1 MAYNTKS
8 IKKDVDGKP
17 IPQVFD
23 SALDEYAALL
33 GDNGA
38 ARHVIYGP
46 DGNPISTTGDKLA
59 VRATELETLLD
70 SIKSKDF
77 ATQTTLSQILAKIIA
92 APATEAKQT
101 AIELILNSLDGKDYS
116 TLAKQNEILVK
127 LAALETKLSSDPA
140 TQTTLAA
147 ILAKIIDAP
156 ATEAKQ
162 DTIIGHVD
170 GIEGA
175 LTTLNGKDFATQT
188 TLATLLTKAG
198 FDAKADIALTAF
210 RDAIRGTG
218 SKTLTDLATAL
229 APLATS
235 AKQAE
240 AIAAL
245 GAIANAAVTD
255 PAANGTA
262 IALLKGLLSRIQ
274 TLENKIDSITDGT
287 SPATVQLSGS
297 ITSVSSPPVV
307 GTKTIIA
314 TAAEIFA
321 GASVKANRRKLII
334 RNEDPVLRMR
344 IGPSSVTQQNGYPIE
359 PGATVNIQF
368 DPATAVAIYGIS
380 EGAALSA
387 AILEV

>member
-1 MAYNTKS
+1 MAYNTKL
-8 IKKDVDGKP
+8 KTDVNGKP
-17 IPQVFD
+17 IPQYYNQATREYE
-23 SALDEYAALL
+23 ALEGA
-33 GDNGA
+33 NGA
-38 ARHVIYGP
+38 ARHIIYGA
-46 DGNPISTTGDKLA
+46 DGNPIATAGNKLA
-59 VRATELETLLD
+59 VRASEIETLLESLD
-70 SIKSKDF
+70 GKDF
-77 ATQTTLSQILAKIIA
+77 ATQATLEAVLAK
-92 APATEAKQT
+92 
-101 AIELILNSLDGKDYS
+101 
-116 TLAKQNEILVK
+116 
-127 LAALETKLSSDPA
+127 LSDDPA

-162 DTIIGHVD
+162 DAIIGHVD

-175 LTTLNGKDFATQT
+175 LTTLNDKDFATQT

-218 SKTLTDLATAL
+218 SKTLTDLAAAL

-297 ITSVSSPPVV
+297 NMELYGAVIGDRPAANTVAA
-307 GTKTIIA
+307 GTTFTIVDDTQDFKTWM
-314 TAAEIFA
+314 
-321 GASVKANRRKLII
+321 S
-334 RNEDPVLRMR
+334 
-344 IGPSSVTQQNGYPIE
+344 NG
-359 PGATVNIQF
+359 V
-368 DPATAVAIYGIS
+368 DWV
-380 EGAALSA
+380 
-387 AILEV
+387 EV